1 MDTWIC
7 DTCGESITKHSD
19 GWVEWISFPDEEN
32 TGKRKGRG
40 FRLVHASHASPIK
53 SCQVGG
59 TYERMGGKG
68 LVMDRTLEHFIGPD
82 GLMLLLSYILEEDV
96 SNQQVLEMIK
106 RIHIPGYEQVRSH
119 INEAMS
125 KGAFYPN
132 LPEGYYSQSQ
142 IKATLDYLSDRQD

>member
-1 MDTWIC
+1 MDAWIC
-7 DTCGESITKHSD
+7 DTCGEPITKSSD
-19 GWVEWISFPDEEN
+19 GWVEWISYPDEEN

-68 LVMDRTLEHFIGPD
+68 IVADLPLERFLGPD
-82 GLMLLLSYILEEDV
+82 GLMLLLSNISEEDV
-96 SNQQVLEMIK
+96 PNQEVLEMIK
-106 RIHIPGYEQVRSH
+106 RIHIPGYDQVRGH
-119 INEAMS
+119 ISEAMS

-132 LPEGYYSQSQ
+132 LPEGYYFQSQ
-142 IKATLDYLSDRQD
+142 IKATLDYLSD